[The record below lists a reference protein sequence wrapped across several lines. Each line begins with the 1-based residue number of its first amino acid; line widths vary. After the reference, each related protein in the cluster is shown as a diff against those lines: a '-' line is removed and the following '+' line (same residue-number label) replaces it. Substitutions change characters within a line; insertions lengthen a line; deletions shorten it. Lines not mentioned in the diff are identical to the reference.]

1 MIEKFYLNDY
11 KGEARSGSILVAS
24 GATVR
29 LPEADCKFVQI
40 SRWNATDDELFTT
53 GGSSILDTDDEIYYG
68 FDGILAH
75 QLFVSQITD
84 LIPVNNLRQ
93 IVVRVPAKVAGPITV
108 HYTYFW

>member
-1 MIEKFYLNDY
+1 MIDKFYLNDY
-11 KGEARSGSILVAS
+11 KGEARSGSVAVAS

-40 SRWNATDDELFTT
+40 SRWNVTDDENFTVSGASFLNT
-53 GGSSILDTDDEIYYG
+53 NDEIYYG

-93 IVVRVPAKVAGPITV
+93 IMVRVPSKVAGPVTV
-108 HYTYFW
+108 HFTYFW